1 MRPTLRMTR
10 IQYEICSDGVQ
21 VRRLSRF
28 PRNRKKHPPSIRYFS
43 KRSQKK
49 NAAIRM
55 ASIKISRS
63 TTAGTV
69 HEKSYMLKAKQ
80 KIIAV
85 RNKTLSMV
93 LLVILGTPI
102 SQLYHTKLALARWNR
117 ARARKKG
124 VSTYGKLTAHI
135 VPERM

>member
-1 MRPTLRMTR
+1 
-10 IQYEICSDGVQ
+10 
-21 VRRLSRF
+21 
-28 PRNRKKHPPSIRYFS
+28 
-43 KRSQKK
+43 
-49 NAAIRM
+49 M

-63 TTAGTV
+63 TTAGTA

-93 LLVILGTPI
+93 LLVILGTPM
-102 SQLYHTKLALARWNR
+102 SQLYHTKSALARWNR

-124 VSTYGKLTAHI
+124 VSTYGKLTTHI